1 MADAFFA
8 RTHRACKHFSQTKS
22 MDFGSRCG
30 NDPSPRDRT
39 TFPHRPIV
47 LKDEEI
53 RALVDG
59 FAQNVVD
66 GSIAAAGRPEE
77 DPLLRDVS
85 PIASFARSLVIRSG
99 QMIPDI
105 IAVVLRKAGYE
116 ALREHRLPLTKTGDK
131 LVRSNKF
138 VGDIALSSDD
148 GTVDHLDC
156 DLVVIDPITRVA
168 TILECTRGTVPLS
181 SARTK
186 GLVRRVR
193 TATLSARSALSE
205 AGIHVGFVTGGIYD
219 RYGRAGYDEDVTLR
233 AEQIDEFFGA
243 DIFAPLEYFDWKV
256 RLGIAEAIPAVLGP
270 LLPVSS
276 DRTDPEDGADSKVP
290 AFSTT
295 TDEDCEP
302 NTDASTSLRL
312 TPMPTDVG
320 RLVSPLSQRK
330 LHRDRGRSFS
340 DVSRRAH

>member
-1 MADAFFA
+1 MADALFA

-22 MDFGSRCG
+22 MDFGSRG
-30 NDPSPRDRT
+30 RDNPSPRDET
-39 TFPHRPIV
+39 TFPHGPTV
-47 LKDEEI
+47 LKDDEI
-53 RALVDG
+53 RALVDEL
-59 FAQNVVD
+59 AQNVVE
-66 GSIAAAGRPEE
+66 GSIAATQRPEE
-77 DPLLRDVS
+77 DPLLRDLS

-105 IAVVLRKAGYE
+105 IAAVLRKAGYE
-116 ALREHRLPLTKTGDK
+116 ALREHRLPLTRTGDK
-131 LVRSNKF
+131 LVRSNRF
-138 VGDIALSSDD
+138 VGDIVLSSDD

-156 DLVVIDPITRVA
+156 DLVVVDPVTRVA
-168 TILECTRGTVPLS
+168 TILECTRGTVALS

-219 RYGRAGYDEDVTLR
+219 RYGRAGYDEDVTLC
-233 AEQIDEFFGA
+233 AEQIDKFFGA
-243 DIFAPLEYFDWKV
+243 KIFAPLQYFDWKV

-270 LLPVSS
+270 LLPIFS
-276 DRTDPEDGADSKVP
+276 DMKDPGDGADGNVP
-290 AFSTT
+290 ASSPTR
-295 TDEDCEP
+295 DEDCEP
-302 NTDASTSLRL
+302 NPRASTSLKH

-320 RLVSPLSQRK
+320 RLVSPLAQRK
-330 LHRDRGRSFS
+330 LHRDRGRCFS